1 VHYPMDIFTQL
12 PPNRSTI
19 FAMSHL
25 DFPTMCLLFCRG
37 ECEHAMLFC
46 PSARGVCAD
55 VKEFGIPLN
64 RKFFASPQDW
74 LVDFTSKC
82 NGIQSTVLAAS
93 F

>member
-1 VHYPMDIFTQL
+1 MDIFTQL
-12 PPNRSTI
+12 PPNKSTI
-19 FAMSHL
+19 FAMSHR
-25 DFPTMCLLFCRG
+25 DFPTMCLLLCRG
-37 ECEHAMLFC
+37 ECGACHAILSFC
-46 PSARGVCAD
+46 VGVCAG

>member
-1 VHYPMDIFTQL
+1 
-12 PPNRSTI
+12 
-19 FAMSHL
+19 
-25 DFPTMCLLFCRG
+25 
-37 ECEHAMLFC
+37 MLFC